1 MYKAAEWNHN
11 EVVKYLIEHG
21 AKQVSCSETVG
32 KYMAKQA
39 GRFHLVVWRIDE
51 QLSLVPMLL
60 PYRGGAWVRG

>member
-39 GRFHLVVWRIDE
+39 GRFHLVVWQIDE
-51 QLSLVPMLL
+51 QLTK
-60 PYRGGAWVRG
+60 